1 MKNDKCADL
10 HCDYPLESSPETLR
24 NAVLLAFRVTQKPC
38 IFFPNLGILSIP
50 RNDEM
55 DLHGCFTVL
64 SFVWECPKGGSASAG
79 NIAGKG
85 RNSLRL
91 WRCGS
96 ARRPWQKRETVL
108 ETDAIGDACCF
119 ECLLLLA
126 ISRMIDVLI

>member
-10 HCDYPLESSPETLR
+10 HCDYPFESSPETLR
-24 NAVLLAFRVTQKPC
+24 NAVLLAFRVTQAMHF
-38 IFFPNLGILSIP
+38 FFPNLGILSIP

-64 SFVWECPKGGSASAG
+64 TFVWECPKGGSAGAG

-96 ARRPWQKRETVL
+96 AWRPCRREKLCLRLTQLAMHAVLNACFCWQFL
-108 ETDAIGDACCF
+108 G
-119 ECLLLLA
+119 
-126 ISRMIDVLI
+126 